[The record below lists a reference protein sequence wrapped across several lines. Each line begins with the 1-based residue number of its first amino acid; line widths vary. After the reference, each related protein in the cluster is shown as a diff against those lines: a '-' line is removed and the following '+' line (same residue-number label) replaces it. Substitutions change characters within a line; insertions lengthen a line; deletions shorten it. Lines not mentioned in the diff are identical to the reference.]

1 MSFLLENHTIS
12 YDDIVILSNINLHI
26 KKGEKVAL
34 LGGSGSGKSTLLK
47 NLFDMQKEIT
57 SYIPQELG
65 LVHNLN
71 VFHNVYISLLDEKS
85 TFYNIRNFVK
95 PVKNEITKISDILE
109 KLYLDEKI
117 FSKVSSLSGG
127 QKQRTAIARSLH
139 ANKQI
144 LLADE
149 PISALDNNLSQIAV
163 DTIKEKYETIVCSL
177 HNVQIALNNFD
188 RIIGLHHGK
197 IVLDKCSS
205 DITSSDTTMLYDV
218 CK

>member
-1 MSFLLENHTIS
+1 MSFILENHTIS
-12 YDDIVILSNINLHI
+12 YDDNAILSNINLHI

-47 NLFDMQKEIT
+47 NLFEMQKENT

-65 LVHNLN
+65 LVQNLN
-71 VFHNVYISLLDEKS
+71 VFHNVYISLLDENS

-95 PVKNEITKISDILE
+95 PVKNEITKINDILE

-127 QKQRTAIARSLH
+127 QKQRAAIARSLH

-149 PISALDNNLSQIAV
+149 PISALDERLSQIV
-163 DTIKEKYETIVCSL
+163 IDSIKEKYETIVCSL
-177 HNVQIALNNFD
+177 HNVQSALNNFD
-188 RIIGLHHGK
+188 RIIGLNHGK
-197 IVLDKCSS
+197 IVLDKNSS
-205 DITSSDTTMLYDV
+205 EITSEDTTMLYDV

>member
-1 MSFLLENHTIS
+1 MSFTLENHTIL
-12 YDDIVILSNINLHI
+12 YDDVAILININLDI

-47 NLFDMQKEIT
+47 NLFEMQKENT

-65 LVHNLN
+65 LVQNLN

-85 TFYNIRNFVK
+85 TLYNIRNFIK
-95 PVKNEITKISDILE
+95 PAKNEITKINDILE
-109 KLYLDEKI
+109 KLYLEEKI

-149 PISALDNNLSQIAV
+149 PISALDEHLSQIV
-163 DTIKEKYETIVCSL
+163 IDSIKEKYETIVCSL
-177 HNVQIALNNFD
+177 HNVQSALNNFD
-188 RIIGLHHGK
+188 RIIGLNNGK

-205 DITSSDTTMLYDV
+205 DITSLDATMLYNV

>member
-1 MSFLLENHTIS
+1 MSFILENHTIS
-12 YDDIVILSNINLHI
+12 YDDIAILTNINLHI
-26 KKGEKVAL
+26 QKGEKVAL

-47 NLFDMQKEIT
+47 NLFQMQKDNT

-65 LVHNLN
+65 LVQNLN
-71 VFHNVYISLLDEKS
+71 VFHNIYISLLDENS

-95 PVKNEITKISDILE
+95 PVKTEIIKIDKILE
-109 KLYLDEKI
+109 RLYLNEKI

-139 ANKQI
+139 SNKNI

-149 PISALDNNLSQIAV
+149 PISSLDNHLAQIAI
-163 DTIKEKYETIVCSL
+163 DTIKDKFETIVCSL
-177 HNVQIALNNFD
+177 HNVEMALNNFD
-188 RIIGLHHGK
+188 RIIGLNNGK
-197 IVLDKCSS
+197 IVVDKCSS
-205 DITSSDTTMLYDV
+205 QISSSDTSMLYNV